1 MGLSNPLLQTSA
13 MNDDVSGEQL
23 RALRLAAGLDVAV
36 LARRVSLS
44 NAQLMQ
50 LENDQ
55 HSLFYTPAIRRHAA
69 RKVLTF
75 LGTQPQAEQ
84 QSEAAAAGPAVLAGT
99 QPLALP
105 SVEAGEASAVPNPS
119 ADLPVRDSTEQLF
132 PAAAVMSPA
141 GQAPALVGAGPQ
153 TLAHRRA
160 EARSGGSSGIWWMG
174 LFLVVTLL
182 SAWLVINRPFTGLMP
197 SFIEGRGSEQ
207 ESGLIAPSPAASV
220 HERPH
225 SVVADAAAADRP
237 KTDNESDLVAMAPA
251 FSLPAQPSHAG
262 SPSMPPSIR
271 PDEGTLCPVFQE
283 AAPAISL
290 KSAPRQGSLIYL
302 VSSVSQLVCA
312 RDGHGKLKVHR
323 LEPGQATGVGGPPPW
338 TLQASSLQKVQVY
351 FQGGRVSLP
360 ADAKDRVQLVEPR

>member
-1 MGLSNPLLQTSA
+1 MQAAGRANPLLQTSA

-69 RKVLTF
+69 RKVLNF
-75 LGTQPQAEQ
+75 LGTQPEQ
-84 QSEAAAAGPAVLAGT
+84 QSAAAASGPAVLAST
-99 QPLALP
+99 LPAALP
-105 SVEAGEASAVPNPS
+105 GLEASEAYAVPTPLS
-119 ADLPVRDSTEQLF
+119 GLPIQDLSERLL
-132 PAAAVMSPA
+132 PAAAVMSL
-141 GQAPALVGAGPQ
+141 GQAPALAGAGPQ

-160 EARSGGSSGIWWMG
+160 ELRSGGSSGIWWMG
-174 LFLVVTLL
+174 LFLVVILL
-182 SAWLVINRPFTGLMP
+182 SAWLVLERPFM
-197 SFIEGRGSEQ
+197 
-207 ESGLIAPSPAASV
+207 GLIPSLLDGRAPEHGAGLVGPPPAASV

-225 SVVADAAAADRP
+225 SVVADSAPADKP
-237 KTDNESDLVAMAPA
+237 KADNDRDLVAMAPA
-251 FSLPAQPSHAG
+251 FSLPAQPLHAG

-283 AAPAISL
+283 AAPAVAL
-290 KSAPRQGSLIYL
+290 KSVPRQGSLVYL

-312 RDGHGKLKVHR
+312 RDGEGKLKVHR

>member
-1 MGLSNPLLQTSA
+1 MHE
-13 MNDDVSGEQL
+13 DVSGEQL

-44 NAQLMQ
+44 NAQLLQ

-69 RKVLTF
+69 RKVLNF
-75 LGTQPQAEQ
+75 LGTQPQPEQ

-99 QPLALP
+99 QPPALP
-105 SVEAGEASAVPNPS
+105 GLEASEASAVPTPL
-119 ADLPVRDSTEQLF
+119 ADLPPRDLTEQLL
-132 PAAAVMSPA
+132 PAAAVRSP
-141 GQAPALVGAGPQ
+141 GQDPALVGAGPQ
-153 TLAHRRA
+153 ALAPRRVGV
-160 EARSGGSSGIWWMG
+160 RSGGPSGIWWLG
-174 LFLVVTLL
+174 LLLTVTLL
-182 SAWLVINRPFTGLMP
+182 SAWLVIKRPFTGLMP
-197 SFIEGRGSEQ
+197 SFIEERGSEQ
-207 ESGLIAPSPAASV
+207 EAGLIAPSPAASV

-225 SVVADAAAADRP
+225 SVVVDSAAAVQP
-237 KTDNESDLVAMAPA
+237 TTDDERNLVAMAPA
-251 FSLPAQPSHAG
+251 FSLPDQPSPVG

-271 PDEGTLCPVFQE
+271 PDEGALCPDFQE
-283 AAPAISL
+283 AAPAVAL

-312 RDGHGKLKVHR
+312 RDGDGKLKVYR

-338 TLQASSLQKVQVY
+338 TLQASSLQKMQVY

>member
-1 MGLSNPLLQTSA
+1 

-44 NAQLMQ
+44 NAQLLQ

-75 LGTQPQAEQ
+75 LGTQPQPEQ
-84 QSEAAAAGPAVLAGT
+84 QSEAAAAGPAELAGT

-105 SVEAGEASAVPNPS
+105 GVEASQASAVPVPL
-119 ADLPVRDSTEQLF
+119 ADLPVRDLTEQLL
-132 PAAAVMSPA
+132 PAAAVMSP
-141 GQAPALVGAGPQ
+141 GQAPALAGAGPQ

-160 EARSGGSSGIWWMG
+160 GVRPGGSSGIWWMG

-182 SAWLVINRPFTGLMP
+182 SAWLVIKRPFTGLMP
-197 SFIEGRGSEQ
+197 SLLDGRGPEQ
-207 ESGLIAPSPAASV
+207 GAGLSGTSPPASMQ
-220 HERPH
+220 ERPH
-225 SVVADAAAADRP
+225 SAIADSAPAVKP
-237 KTDNESDLVAMAPA
+237 KTDNERDLVAMAPA
-251 FSLPAQPSHAG
+251 FGLPAQPSPAG
-262 SPSMPPSIR
+262 SPSMPSSIR

-283 AAPAISL
+283 AAPAVAL
-290 KSAPRQGSLIYL
+290 KSAPRQGSLVYL

-312 RDGHGKLKVHR
+312 RDGEGKLKVHL